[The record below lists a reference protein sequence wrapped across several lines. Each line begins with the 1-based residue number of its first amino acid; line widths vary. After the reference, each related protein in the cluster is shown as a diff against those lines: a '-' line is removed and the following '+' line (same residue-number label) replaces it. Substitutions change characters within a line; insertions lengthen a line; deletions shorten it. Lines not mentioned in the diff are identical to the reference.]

1 MAEKTVPATAENGQI
16 ASTRENSRFLIPPVD
31 IYETKDSLEVVADLP
46 GVEKDDIEIRVDNG
60 LLTFQA
66 KIKHVLQG
74 EAIYTEYS
82 LMDYYRQFQLGE
94 VIDQDHIGA
103 DLKNGVLTIHLPKV
117 EKAKPR
123 QIQVKVA

>member
-1 MAEKTVPATAENGQI
+1 MAEQTVPATAENGQI

-66 KIKHVLQG
+66 KIRHVLQG
-74 EAIYTEYS
+74 EAIYNEYG

-94 VIDQDHIGA
+94 VIDQDRIGA

-123 QIQVKVA
+123 QIKVQVA